1 MHHTAVPINTRP
13 FLSGH
18 VCARVH
24 VVTIFAVSDA
34 ISLTFTPTDI
44 TANCLLSVVAGQHR
58 FLIVAAGSQQR
69 CPERLAR
76 MNRNIS
82 TRTAFRSN
90 SALNIRPSAMA
101 HHSHYYHH

>member
-34 ISLTFTPTDI
+34 ILLTFTPTDI
-44 TANCLLSVVAGQHR
+44 TANCLLSVCRRWTAEIPDSR
-58 FLIVAAGSQQR
+58 GS
-69 CPERLAR
+69 L
-76 MNRNIS
+76 S
-82 TRTAFRSN
+82 TAVSRETGTDESK
-90 SALNIRPSAMA
+90 
-101 HHSHYYHH
+101 Y